1 MVHRWGWTLAR
12 RSGPLL
18 PAKFHP
24 NRCKDKGIGPPKL
37 NFLLI
42 FDQNVECKRPVG
54 AYPLHDFYKICRIC
68 ISFKDALA
76 IKVSLDLLK
85 GLWSYGGFNLTVSSY
100 HPKFSVPLAAK
111 LCVRPQNV
119 LEMQERARGPLSHTK
134 FGVART
140 SPAAGVAKKRWVFCL
155 SVVLFCLSRFV
166 CPSRFWT
173 SEFVRPISPWRRW
186 RTEMILMPL
195 DRGRFVVVHPCST
208 FSDCRQLSTS
218 LNAEVQKM
226 AKIGVF
232 RRQRAIE

>member
-1 MVHRWGWTLAR
+1 LAR

-140 SPAAGVAKKRWVFCL
+140 SPAAGVAKKRFLSVRRAFLSVTLCL
-155 SVVLFCLSRFV
+155 SVTLLN
-166 CPSRFWT
+166 
-173 SEFVRPISPWRRW
+173 VR
-186 RTEMILMPL
+186 
-195 DRGRFVVVHPCST
+195 VCST
-208 FSDCRQLSTS
+208 DFAMKALENRNDFD
-218 LNAEVQKM
+218 AV
-226 AKIGVF
+226 G
-232 RRQRAIE
+232 